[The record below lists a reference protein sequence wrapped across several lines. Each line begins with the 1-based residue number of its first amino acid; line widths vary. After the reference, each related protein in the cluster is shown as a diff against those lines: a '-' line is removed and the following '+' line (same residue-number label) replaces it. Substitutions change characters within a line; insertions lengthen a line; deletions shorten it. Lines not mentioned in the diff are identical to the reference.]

1 MSEGKRRFVRFEP
14 DVGDYA
20 QIDKNPDDGDFK
32 VDSIAL
38 IVDEA
43 PYGGCSLVCLKN
55 AGMEKGAVHRFKIGK
70 LSPLRAEIVWL
81 REVDDK
87 VVRIGLRFLE

>member
-1 MSEGKRRFVRFEP
+1 MSESKRRFIRFEP

-20 QIDKNPDDGDFK
+20 QIDKSPGEGDFK

-55 AGMEKGAVHRFKIGK
+55 AGMEKGAIHRFKIGK
-70 LSPLRAEIVWL
+70 LAVMRAEVVWV
-81 REVDDK
+81 RDVDDK
-87 VVRIGLRFLE
+87 VVRIGLRFLD